1 MQVAAD
7 TIAPSTIAVGLA
19 VGAAVVGAIL
29 WTPLSLIP
37 LSLENSRMNRRIVDA
52 DRPHPDE
59 VRNSRV
65 IAAQFVPMTVVN
77 LMAGALA
84 GIGASMFVD
93 NGRLR
98 WPSSPAP
105 LVLIVSA
112 IALTELIGIVLVAY
126 LTRPTWAW
134 IEDSSVFRSY
144 LRQVKAR
151 GWAGERELAQLRK
164 RQSAWAGTTNVRPLR
179 SPRDL
184 RELGLE
190 LPAAGKEWA
199 SHEGCDHA
207 EFGAELQ
214 ADVSRKQVGRWITRR
229 RLWRLGIPP
238 LVTALA
244 IAGEARGLMVAAGLT
259 FSWSLVLTVPIAFC
273 CAVVLYWLAF
283 RVGRL
288 DLVMTNRYLALERAQ
303 LRDCDQ
309 LIDQINEMHA
319 REQADASP
327 VPADSGADQLML
339 RIGRWEICRH
349 HNGTQATR
357 RLP

>member
-1 MQVAAD
+1 MPVAAD
-7 TIAPSTIAVGLA
+7 TIAPSTVAVGLT
-19 VGAAVVGAIL
+19 VGAVVIGAIL

-52 DRPHPDE
+52 ERPHPDE

-65 IAAQFVPMTVVN
+65 IAAQFVPMSVVT

-98 WPSSPAP
+98 WPSSQAP
-105 LVLIVSA
+105 LALIVSA

-164 RQSAWAGTTNVRPLR
+164 RQSTWAGTTNVRPLR

-190 LPAAGKEWA
+190 LPAAYKEWA
-199 SHEGCDHA
+199 SPDGCDHA

-214 ADVSRKQVGRWITRR
+214 ADVSRKQIERWIMRR

-244 IAGEARGLMVAAGLT
+244 IAGEARGLMVVAGLP
-259 FSWSLVLTVPIAFC
+259 FSLSLVLTVPVAFC
-273 CAVVLYWLAF
+273 CGIVLYWLAF

-309 LIDQINEMHA
+309 LMAQIDELHT
-319 REQADASP
+319 REQANASP
-327 VPADSGADQLML
+327 ASADSSADWLTL

-357 RLP
+357 RSP